1 MNIIQMEN
9 KFDFKSIIH
18 ENEIILILPSGTI
31 SSIKE
36 KSWILSRWRRLFNN
50 DFNELRNELNYFNN

>member
-31 SSIKE
+31 SLIKE